1 MTKINMVMKVN
12 KYILDEICKG
22 MDMGV
27 QAVDAVYDHVTNL
40 EMKHLLNNQ
49 KSDYLSSKNK
59 AIQLAKNIPEQT
71 TQTKMES
78 AMAKMMIYM
87 KTMMNDSDEKI
98 AQMMIQGSNMLLIE
112 LNKLKNEYHP
122 QEEVLKFM
130 DELLKQEQKHM
141 DELKPFFYQ
150 KLNELE
156 QKIKLQE
163 DTTVSDISQEILSS
177 ITKCRARLATVMTE
191 FENFFYR
198 DDVVYEDFSLQ
209 ELATTCIGIERQIHA
224 DFDNINLK
232 TNINGTKK
240 IVGSTFSDFV
250 EIIILLMNN
259 ALTHAGFDNMNM
271 LDLVLNFSLGGE
283 TDEALA
289 VQETLSKSKFK
300 TTDLS

>member
-1 MTKINMVMKVN
+1 MVKLDGLNLTVSKELSTNKVEKSTFLFPGKCIKIQKMTKINMVMKVN

-130 DELLKQEQKHM
+130 DDLLKQEQKHM
-141 DELKPFFYQ
+141 DELKPF
-150 KLNELE
+150 L
-156 QKIKLQE
+156 
-163 DTTVSDISQEILSS
+163 
-177 ITKCRARLATVMTE
+177 
-191 FENFFYR
+191 
-198 DDVVYEDFSLQ
+198 
-209 ELATTCIGIERQIHA
+209 
-224 DFDNINLK
+224 
-232 TNINGTKK
+232 
-240 IVGSTFSDFV
+240 
-250 EIIILLMNN
+250 
-259 ALTHAGFDNMNM
+259 
-271 LDLVLNFSLGGE
+271 
-283 TDEALA
+283 
-289 VQETLSKSKFK
+289 
-300 TTDLS
+300 